1 MQESEQQDEPDEF
14 DPVPPKDPAMRCVM
28 ELWPHATP
36 KDWIKSL
43 IAGMMGSQIPAC
55 LVALTTSAHPS
66 PALLGHDLH
75 IPVHIFLDRV
85 QAHGRAHGESLLG
98 STILQ
103 ELMCEE
109 RAKVGNA
116 SKRLNEYDLHFVKLQ
131 APTTQT
137 TLFQE
142 AAEDISTP
150 SWRRGFDQY
159 PNPDVLEQAVHQ
171 LIRYELET
179 FPWVPVV
186 HSGVTRGLAAKGHLK
201 DGEMIADPVPVLT
214 FSSPAG
220 VLEFLNQGGNAALV
234 EGPLLKITGI
244 EQGDPTA
251 QPMVVYAVLLGVGR
265 FIRDFREVGENHEK
279 ISKFRK
285 PNAAWRVR
293 PGRGPNDGFL
303 SLEVCTHNGCGIRD
317 SSEITVDMGADFVE
331 CRSPDMPAAKKFKGA
346 LEHFWSRTVSQQAA
360 GASTQQGTSGETAN
374 KIEEEKKRKADPDL
388 DGDAS
393 KRPRAGDEQPRAGDE
408 QVQCCWAGKGDFSVN
423 LLKDGS
429 VVLRVQSPNKAA
441 SLSAK
446 TAVLTLDKGTVDD
459 PPTPSANHQGFQ
471 WSFGKLSTHV
481 LFEIQGELK
490 EMSLLDLIKHSQ
502 ATQVYNHDKFPPGT
516 PPGTLTPKSTKVFCP
531 SADAQAVEALIKATQ
546 TSKKA
551 GLLWQ
556 VKVDGA
562 KKGLPLALVL
572 WTKRA
577 LSVKADVDNVL

>member
-14 DPVPPKDPAMRCVM
+14 DPVPPTDPAMRCVM

-55 LVALTTSAHPS
+55 FVALTTSAHPS

-331 CRSPDMPAAKKFKGA
+331 CRSPDLPAAKKFKGA
-346 LEHFWSRTVSQQAA
+346 LEHFWSRAVSQQAA

-408 QVQCCWAGKGDFSVN
+408 EVQCCWAGKGDFSVN
-423 LLKDGS
+423 LFKDGS
-429 VVLRVQSPNKAA
+429 VVLRVQSPNKVAHV
-441 SLSAK
+441 SAK
-446 TAVLTLDKGTVDD
+446 TDVLTFDKGTVDD
-459 PPTPSANHQGFQ
+459 PPGANHQGFQ
-471 WSFGKLSTHV
+471 WSFGRLSTHV
-481 LFEIQGELK
+481 VFEIQGELK

-531 SADAQAVEALIKATQ
+531 SADAQAVEAVIKATQ

-551 GLLWQ
+551 GLLWR
-556 VKVDGA
+556 VRVEKAKV
-562 KKGLPLALVL
+562 LPLALVV
-572 WTKRA
+572 WMKRA
-577 LSVKADVDNVL
+577 LTVKADVDNVL

>member
-1 MQESEQQDEPDEF
+1 
-14 DPVPPKDPAMRCVM
+14 MRCVM
-28 ELWPHATP
+28 ELWSHATP

-55 LVALTTSAHPS
+55 FVALTTSAHPS
-66 PALLGHDLH
+66 PAFLGRDLH

-116 SKRLNEYDLHFVKLQ
+116 SKRLNEYDLNFVKLQ

-142 AAEDISTP
+142 AAEDMSTP

-171 LIRYELET
+171 LIRHELET
-179 FPWVPVV
+179 LPLVPVV
-186 HSGVTRGLAAKGHLK
+186 HSGVTRGLAARGHLK
-201 DGEMIADPVPVLT
+201 DGEVILDPVPVLT

-234 EGPLLKITGI
+234 EGPMLKITGI
-244 EQGDPTA
+244 QVAEPTS
-251 QPMVVYAVLLGVGR
+251 QPMVVYAVLLGAAR
-265 FIRDFREVGENHEK
+265 FIRDFREVEGNQEK
-279 ISKFRK
+279 SSKFRK

-331 CRSPDMPAAKKFKGA
+331 CRSPDLPAAKKFKGA
-346 LEHFWSRTVSQQAA
+346 LEHFWSQTVSQQAA
-360 GASTQQGTSGETAN
+360 GASETSGETAN
-374 KIEEEKKRKADPDL
+374 KIEEEKKRNADPDL

-393 KRPRAGDEQPRAGDE
+393 KRPRAGDEK
-408 QVQCCWAGKGDFSVN
+408 VQCVLASKGDFSVN
-423 LLKDGS
+423 LFKDGS
-429 VVLRVQSPNKAA
+429 VVLRVQSPNKVAHV
-441 SLSAK
+441 SAK
-446 TAVLTLDKGTVDD
+446 TDVLTFDKGTVDD
-459 PPTPSANHQGFQ
+459 PPGANHQGFQ
-471 WSFGKLSTHV
+471 WSFGRLSTHV

-490 EMSLLDLIKHSQ
+490 EMSLLDVIKHSQ

-531 SADAQAVEALIKATQ
+531 SADAQAVEAVIKATQ

-551 GLLWQ
+551 GLLWR
-556 VKVDGA
+556 VKVDRA
-562 KKGLPLALVL
+562 KVLPLALVL

-577 LSVKADVDNVL
+577 LTVKADVDSVL

>member
-1 MQESEQQDEPDEF
+1 MQESEQQEEPDEF
-14 DPVPPKDPAMRCVM
+14 DPVPPTDPAMRCVM

-234 EGPLLKITGI
+234 EGPLLKIT
-244 EQGDPTA
+244 
-251 QPMVVYAVLLGVGR
+251 
-265 FIRDFREVGENHEK
+265 
-279 ISKFRK
+279 
-285 PNAAWRVR
+285 
-293 PGRGPNDGFL
+293 
-303 SLEVCTHNGCGIRD
+303 
-317 SSEITVDMGADFVE
+317 
-331 CRSPDMPAAKKFKGA
+331 
-346 LEHFWSRTVSQQAA
+346 
-360 GASTQQGTSGETAN
+360 
-374 KIEEEKKRKADPDL
+374 
-388 DGDAS
+388 
-393 KRPRAGDEQPRAGDE
+393 
-408 QVQCCWAGKGDFSVN
+408 
-423 LLKDGS
+423 
-429 VVLRVQSPNKAA
+429 
-441 SLSAK
+441 
-446 TAVLTLDKGTVDD
+446 
-459 PPTPSANHQGFQ
+459 
-471 WSFGKLSTHV
+471 
-481 LFEIQGELK
+481 
-490 EMSLLDLIKHSQ
+490 
-502 ATQVYNHDKFPPGT
+502 
-516 PPGTLTPKSTKVFCP
+516 
-531 SADAQAVEALIKATQ
+531 
-546 TSKKA
+546 
-551 GLLWQ
+551 
-556 VKVDGA
+556 
-562 KKGLPLALVL
+562 
-572 WTKRA
+572 
-577 LSVKADVDNVL
+577 